1 MKAIERFF
9 DKFDH
14 TMSFIRT
21 IIPLV
26 VLGVQLIILD
36 KLS

>member
-14 TMSFIRT
+14 TMGFIRT